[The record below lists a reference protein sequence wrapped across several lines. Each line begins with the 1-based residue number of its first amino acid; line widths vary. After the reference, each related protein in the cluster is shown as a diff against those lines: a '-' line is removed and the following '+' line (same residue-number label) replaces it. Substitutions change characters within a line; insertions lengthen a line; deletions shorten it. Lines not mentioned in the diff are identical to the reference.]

1 MLLEVMRKN
10 IWNTTQN
17 TTENSFFV
25 VKRSCFLAEQQKCR
39 SKIFNNRT
47 TQRPTK
53 YIEET
58 CDIFPSAQCIAG
70 ITFEVTTKP
79 YPSKVRRVL
88 MIAVNEAKYGRGM

>member
-1 MLLEVMRKN
+1 MLLEVVRKYMKYYS
-10 IWNTTQN
+10 W
-17 TTENSFFV
+17 EFFLCRKAV
-25 VKRSCFLAEQQKCR
+25 FLLQKCR
-39 SKIFNNRT
+39 SKIFKNRT

-88 MIAVNEAKYGRGM
+88 MIAVNEAKYGRDM